1 MFYYLIVKRI
11 YGRGDSQDVAEGP
24 IDGPEGDPGA
34 NQLKP
39 SDRFIAMPVEDGV
52 IFKKI
57 DIDVEQYSDR
67 LSQQVQERF
76 ERENIDENA
85 VEDAIEW
92 ARE

>member
-1 MFYYLIVKRI
+1 MSPK
-11 YGRGDSQDVAEGP
+11 G
-24 IDGPEGDPGA
+24 
-34 NQLKP
+34 QLVVPKAIREQIGFEP
-39 SDRFIAMPVEDGV
+39 SDRFIAMAVEDGV

-57 DIDVEQYSDR
+57 DIDVEQEYER

-76 ERENIDENA
+76 EREDIDENA

>member
-1 MFYYLIVKRI
+1 MAEEIVKMSPK
-11 YGRGDSQDVAEGP
+11 G
-24 IDGPEGDPGA
+24 
-34 NQLKP
+34 QLVVPKEIREETGFEP

-57 DIDVEQYSDR
+57 DIDVEAEYR
-67 LSQQVQERF
+67 KLSEQVQDRF
-76 ERENIDENA
+76 EEQDIDEDV

>member
-1 MFYYLIVKRI
+1 MAEDIVKMSPK
-11 YGRGDSQDVAEGP
+11 G
-24 IDGPEGDPGA
+24 
-34 NQLKP
+34 QLVVPKEIRERSGFEP

-57 DIDVEQYSDR
+57 DIDVRAEYEK
-67 LSQQVQERF
+67 LSRQVQQRF
-76 ERENIDENA
+76 EREGIDEDV

>member
-1 MFYYLIVKRI
+1 MSPK
-11 YGRGDSQDVAEGP
+11 G
-24 IDGPEGDPGA
+24 
-34 NQLKP
+34 QLVVPKAIREQIGFEP
-39 SDRFIAMPVEDGV
+39 SGRFIAMAVEDGV

-57 DIDVEQYSDR
+57 DIDIEQEYDR

-76 ERENIDENA
+76 EREDIDENA

>member
-1 MFYYLIVKRI
+1 MAEEIVKMSPK
-11 YGRGDSQDVAEGP
+11 G
-24 IDGPEGDPGA
+24 
-34 NQLKP
+34 QLVVPKAIREQIGFEP
-39 SDRFIAMPVEDGV
+39 SDRFIAMAVEDGV

-57 DIDVEQYSDR
+57 DIDVEQEYDR

-76 ERENIDENA
+76 EREDIDENA

>member
-1 MFYYLIVKRI
+1 MSPK
-11 YGRGDSQDVAEGP
+11 G
-24 IDGPEGDPGA
+24 
-34 NQLKP
+34 QLVVPKAIREQIGFEP
-39 SDRFIAMPVEDGV
+39 SDRFIAMAVEDGV

-57 DIDVEQYSDR
+57 DIDVEQEYDR

-76 ERENIDENA
+76 EREDIDENA